1 MWTET
6 LFSSSYWSLLQRDDL
21 HAPPNIRFRQSLVI
35 IGPCLF
41 ALSIFCSAGTNRAV
55 SGAAAVL
62 SEPLQQHISNIT
74 GNELSKQTANL
85 SPQGHP
91 MQCSPIDMLS

>member
-1 MWTET
+1 MMTYT
-6 LFSSSYWSLLQRDDL
+6 PL
-21 HAPPNIRFRQSLVI
+21 PNIRFRQSLAI

-41 ALSIFCSAGTNRAV
+41 AYSIFCSAGTNQVV

-74 GNELSKQTANL
+74 GNELSKQPANP
-85 SPQGHP
+85 SPHGHVMFTYRYVILKIP
-91 MQCSPIDMLS
+91 MAHSNCNMLI